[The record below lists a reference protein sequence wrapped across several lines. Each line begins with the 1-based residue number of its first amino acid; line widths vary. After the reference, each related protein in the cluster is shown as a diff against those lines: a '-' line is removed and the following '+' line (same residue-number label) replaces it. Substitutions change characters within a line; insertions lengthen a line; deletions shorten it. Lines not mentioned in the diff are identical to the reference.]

1 MATELHAPAFD
12 NVIPLDRYRQRQA
25 ARQATPAGAAG
36 EPEGGE
42 TVFFVTGGMFE
53 AMVNGTTAMLVAG
66 DFVRVADGMAYGF
79 NDVGSTPGALL
90 THRFAVRVASGFLA
104 ELAAALPPFVRA
116 FPPRGTAAYARL
128 KAIARRWGVVL
139 GSNEAA

>member
-1 MATELHAPAFD
+1 MATELHPPPFD
-12 NVIPLDRYRQRQA
+12 NVIPLDRHRRRNVARPAVPA
-25 ARQATPAGAAG
+25 AAAG
-36 EPEGGE
+36 DPEGGE
-42 TVFFVTGGMFE
+42 TVFFVTGGTFE

-66 DFVRVADGMAYGF
+66 VFVRVRDGMAHGF
-79 NDVGSTPGALL
+79 NDVGNTPGALL

-104 ELAAALPPFVRA
+104 ELAAALPPFARA